1 MIKTKNNSIMEP
13 FYMILSLV
21 FLFISLTFLLG
32 TRRRKLNLP
41 PSPAWPYPII
51 GHLHLLKLPLQRSFL
66 SLSKSLGGA
75 SIFSLRLG
83 TRLVY
88 VVSSHS
94 VAEECFTKN
103 DVVFANRPEF
113 LFAKHIGYNSSTMVS
128 AAYGDSWRNLRRIGA
143 IEIFS
148 SIRLDSFLSIRKD
161 EIRRLILCLS
171 KNSLQEPAKVELGS
185 LFMGLTI
192 NNIIRMLAGKRYYG
206 DGTEDDDESKHV
218 RDLIAEVIAA
228 GGAGN
233 AADYFPILCWLTD
246 YEKRVKKLGAR
257 VDEFLQSLVDEKRA
271 EKVKGNTMIDR
282 LLSLQ
287 ETQPEYYTDVII
299 KGIIEVMILAGTDTS
314 AATLEWAMS
323 NLLNHPE
330 VLKKAK
336 TEIDEQ
342 IGLDRLIEEQDIVKL
357 PYLQS
362 IVSETLRLYPVVPML
377 LPHMASKD
385 CMVAGYDVPRK
396 TILLV
401 NVWAIH
407 RDPKM
412 WEEPEKFK
420 PERFE
425 KEGED
430 KKLMSFGMGRR
441 ACPGLG
447 LGQRLVTLA
456 LGSLVQ
462 CFEWERTGGEYV
474 DMAEAAKG
482 ITMHKSTSLEAV
494 CRARPIVDK
503 ILDASNSYP

>member
-1 MIKTKNNSIMEP
+1 MEP
-13 FYMILSLV
+13 LYLIISIF
-21 FLFISLTFLLG
+21 FLFTSLTLLFG

-41 PSPAWPYPII
+41 PSPARPYPVI

-113 LFAKHIGYNSSTMVS
+113 LFAKHIGYNSTTMVS

-161 EIRRLILCLS
+161 EIRRLIICLW
-171 KNSLQEPAKVELGS
+171 KNSRQEPVKVELGS

-218 RDLIAEVIAA
+218 RDLIAEVVTT
-228 GGAGN
+228 GGSGN

-246 YEKRVKKLGAR
+246 YEKRVKKLGGR
-257 VDEFLQSLVDEKRA
+257 VDEFLQSLVDNKRA
-271 EKVKGNTMIDR
+271 EEEKGNTLIDR

-299 KGIIEVMILAGTDTS
+299 KGIILVMILAGTDTS

-336 TEIDEQ
+336 TEIDEK
-342 IGLDRLIEEQDIVKL
+342 IGLNRLIEEQDFVKL

-362 IVSETLRLYPVVPML
+362 IVSETLRLYPVVPTL
-377 LPHMASKD
+377 LPHMASED
-385 CMVAGYDVPRK
+385 CMVAGYDVPRD

-430 KKLMSFGMGRR
+430 KKLMPFGIGRR

-447 LGQRLVTLA
+447 LAQRLVTLA

-462 CFEWERTGGEYV
+462 CFEWERAGEEYV
-474 DMAEAAKG
+474 DMRETEKG
-482 ITMHKSTSLEAV
+482 ITMRKATSLEAM
-494 CRARPIVDK
+494 CRARPTVY
-503 ILDASNSYP
+503 ASSCP

>member
-1 MIKTKNNSIMEP
+1 MET
-13 FYMILSLV
+13 FYYLILSL
-21 FLFISLTFLLG
+21 FLSLTLLFG

-41 PSPAWPYPII
+41 PSPAWSFPVI
-51 GHLHLLKLPLQRSFL
+51 GHLHLLKMPLQRSFL

-83 TRLVY
+83 YRLVF

-103 DVVFANRPEF
+103 DIVFANRPEF
-113 LFAKHIGYNSSTMVS
+113 IFAKHIGYNCTTMVNS
-128 AAYGDSWRNLRRIGA
+128 PYGDNWRNLRRIGA

-148 SIRLDSFLSIRKD
+148 SLRLDSFLSIRQD
-161 EIRRLILCLS
+161 EIRRLIFCLS
-171 KNSLQEPAKVELGS
+171 KNSQHESAKVEMGS
-185 LFMGLTI
+185 LFMSLTL
-192 NNIIRMLAGKRYYG
+192 NNIIRMLSGKRFYG
-206 DGTEDDDESKHV
+206 DGTEDDDEARYV
-218 RDLIAEVIAA
+218 RQLIADAVYSAD
-228 GGAGN
+228 AGN
-233 AADYFPILCWLTD
+233 AADYFPILCWITD
-246 YEKRVKKLGAR
+246 YEKRVKKLAGR
-257 VDEFLQSLVDEKRA
+257 VDKFLQSLVDEKRA
-271 EKVKGNTMIDR
+271 EKEKGNTVIDR
-282 LLSLQ
+282 LLALQ
-287 ETQPEYYTDVII
+287 ETQPDYYTDDII
-299 KGIIEVMILAGTDTS
+299 KGIIVVMILAGTDTS
-314 AATLEWAMS
+314 AATLDWAMS
-323 NLLNHPE
+323 NLLNHPD

-342 IGLDRLIEEQDIVKL
+342 IGSDRLIEEQDIVKL

-377 LPHMASKD
+377 VPHMASED
-385 CMVAGYDVPRK
+385 CMVAGYDVPRG
-396 TILLV
+396 TTLLV

-430 KKLMSFGMGRR
+430 KKLMPFGMGRR

-447 LGQRLVTLA
+447 LALRLVTLA

-462 CFEWERTGGEYV
+462 CFEWERAGEEYV
-474 DMAEAAKG
+474 DMSEDEKG
-482 ITMHKSTSLEAV
+482 ITLRRATLLEAM
-494 CRARPIVDK
+494 CRPRPIVDM
-503 ILDASNSYP
+503 ILDASSCS

>member
-1 MIKTKNNSIMEP
+1 MET
-13 FYMILSLV
+13 FYLILSLF
-21 FLFISLTFLLG
+21 FLFISLTLLFG
-32 TRRRKLNLP
+32 TRRRKFNLP
-41 PSPAWPYPII
+41 PSPCRPFPVI
-51 GHLHLLKLPLQRSFL
+51 GHLHLLKLPLHRRFL
-66 SLSKSLGGA
+66 SLSESLGGA

-83 TRLVY
+83 ARLVF

-113 LFAKHIGYNSSTMVS
+113 IFAKHIGYNYTTMVS
-128 AAYGDSWRNLRRIGA
+128 AAYGDSWRNLRRIGS

-148 SIRLDSFLSIRKD
+148 SLRLDSFLSIRRD
-161 EIRRLILCLS
+161 EIRRLIFSLS
-171 KNSLQEPAKVELGS
+171 KNSRQESAKVEMGS

-192 NNIIRMLAGKRYYG
+192 NNIIRMLAGKRFYG
-206 DGTEDDDESKHV
+206 DGTEDDDEARHV
-218 RDLIAEVIAA
+218 RQLIAEVVTTS
-228 GGAGN
+228 GAGN
-233 AADYFPILCWLTD
+233 AADYFPILCWITD
-246 YEKRVKKLGAR
+246 YEKNVKKLAGR

-271 EKVKGNTMIDR
+271 EKEKGNTMIDH

-287 ETQPEYYTDVII
+287 ETQPDYYTDVII
-299 KGIIEVMILAGTDTS
+299 KGIIVVMILAGTDTS

-323 NLLNHPE
+323 NMLNHPE
-330 VLKKAK
+330 VLKKAR

-377 LPHMASKD
+377 LPHMASED
-385 CMVAGYDVPRK
+385 CMVAGYDVPRG

-407 RDPKM
+407 RDPNI
-412 WEEPEKFK
+412 WEEPEEFR

-425 KEGED
+425 KEGQD
-430 KKLMSFGMGRR
+430 KKLMSFGVGRR

-447 LGQRLVTLA
+447 LAQRLVTLA

-462 CFEWERTGGEYV
+462 CFEWERAGEEFV
-474 DMAEAAKG
+474 DMRETEKG
-482 ITMHKSTSLEAV
+482 ITMRRALSLQAM
-494 CRARPIVDK
+494 CRARPIVHK
-503 ILDASNSYP
+503 ILDTSSCP

>member
-1 MIKTKNNSIMEP
+1 MEP

-21 FLFISLTFLLG
+21 FLFIFLTFLFG

-41 PSPAWPYPII
+41 PSPARPYPII

-171 KNSLQEPAKVELGS
+171 KNSLQEPAKVDLGS

-192 NNIIRMLAGKRYYG
+192 NNIIRMLAGKRYYD

-218 RDLIAEVIAA
+218 RDFIAE
-228 GGAGN
+228 
-233 AADYFPILCWLTD
+233 
-246 YEKRVKKLGAR
+246 KLGGR

-271 EKVKGNTMIDR
+271 EKVKGNTMINR

-385 CMVAGYDVPRK
+385 CMVAECDVPRK

-462 CFEWERTGGEYV
+462 CFEWERTGEEYV
-474 DMAEAAKG
+474 DMTEAAKG
-482 ITMHKSTSLEAV
+482 ITMHKSTSLEAM

-503 ILDASNSYP
+503 ILDASNSCP